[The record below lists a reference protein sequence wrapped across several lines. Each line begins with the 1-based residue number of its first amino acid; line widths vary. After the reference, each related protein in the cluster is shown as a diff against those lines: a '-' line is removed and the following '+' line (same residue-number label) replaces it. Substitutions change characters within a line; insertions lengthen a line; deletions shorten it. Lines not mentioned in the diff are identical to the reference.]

1 MVNLALLS
9 CSRASRRS
17 SASSRLSN
25 GPSSGSRSPKS
36 TRAPLL
42 TRRRSTYAM
51 WNLLMCFGRPSASYG
66 RAGRLIRSG
75 CNLVSFR
82 LPYCSRMR
90 TDQLV
95 FFPVIPGAFH
105 VDVLT
110 RCELGAHQV
119 ERRGASAE
127 VFAGS
132 KLKNLFQVLADVAIH
147 RYASFLARWMAGG

>member
-1 MVNLALLS
+1 MGNLALLS

-51 WNLLMCFGRPSASYG
+51 WNLLMCRATSASYG

-75 CNLVSFR
+75 CYIVCFR
-82 LPYCSRMR
+82 LPHCSRMR

-110 RCELGAHQV
+110 RRELGAHQV
-119 ERRGASAE
+119 ECRGASAE

-147 RYASFLARWMAGG
+147 RYASFLAR